1 MDASAAVAYHAAANE
16 DRAGRGDAA
25 VRLADHAARWRLEPA
40 QNLIAEL
47 RAIQFRVRAASRLMT
62 LGDPQYHPRIETICH
77 EAMDRIARM
86 HRLAPQYLLLHE
98 LEGVAATFLAR
109 IGKERGTETDAAAWA
124 QRARD
129 AFRANL
135 RDEPFRV
142 QAVRWLWQADS
153 TATPAD
159 RIVWLR
165 DLLRGGE
172 APTELDDFLR
182 KMGSELTAAIQTL
195 MPAAQAAVSQQPA
208 AWEDRLAPESFRLAA
223 RAAWL
228 SGESVAAMELVG
240 QAVLLYSRLTLNR
253 AGHPLSRVHGA
264 ALHEH
269 VQYSFSADPSCAADG
284 MQALRRAFLLSAG
297 VDEAGAL
304 PGVMGRTRLLLLLYL
319 GDATAARTQAEKCAR
334 EHAEARAERVEADA
348 YLTLVRQFG
357 PRATDRGHQ
366 QILAWAGRA
375 AQLDPERAEA
385 WYCKAAAALRLNR
398 EDDAADAIEK
408 FRRTEADSTHAES
421 ALQRLR
427 EMFPSSPIWGGTA
440 SQPAGEPSHHE

>member
-1 MDASAAVAYHAAANE
+1 M
-16 DRAGRGDAA
+16 
-25 VRLADHAARWRLEPA
+25 
-40 QNLIAEL
+40 
-47 RAIQFRVRAASRLMT
+47 
-62 LGDPQYHPRIETICH
+62 
-77 EAMDRIARM
+77 
-86 HRLAPQYLLLHE
+86 
-98 LEGVAATFLAR
+98 
-109 IGKERGTETDAAAWA
+109 
-124 QRARD
+124 
-129 AFRANL
+129 
-135 RDEPFRV
+135 
-142 QAVRWLWQADS
+142 
-153 TATPAD
+153 
-159 RIVWLR
+159 
-165 DLLRGGE
+165 
-172 APTELDDFLR
+172 
-182 KMGSELTAAIQTL
+182 
-195 MPAAQAAVSQQPA
+195 
-208 AWEDRLAPESFRLAA
+208 AA

-284 MQALRRAFLLSAG
+284 MQALRRAFLLSEG

-398 EDDAADAIEK
+398 EDDAADAIER